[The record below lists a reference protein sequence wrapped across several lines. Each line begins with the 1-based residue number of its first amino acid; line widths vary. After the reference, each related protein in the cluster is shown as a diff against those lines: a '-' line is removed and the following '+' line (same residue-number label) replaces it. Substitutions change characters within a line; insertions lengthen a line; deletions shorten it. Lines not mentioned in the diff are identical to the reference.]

1 MMKAEE
7 EMNKMNKLQRSWKIT
22 QINGTDLFTFQ
33 NLANG
38 KFMASDKS
46 GNLGFKT
53 IDEITNKTV
62 NLNLKR
68 QGNFVQ
74 SSKIFIIL
82 TLLNVLKAKPTKE
95 QDEFLILNND
105 LLPKYKLKSKCNWFS
120 IVKMNKK
127 RSKLENKLRISRF
140 DSKNGLFLF
149 DPLNFHFINLK
160 ENKPQRLNSN
170 SYIKCH
176 FLYGIKNNSMII
188 L

>member
-1 MMKAEE
+1 M
-7 EMNKMNKLQRSWKIT
+7 QRSWKIT

-38 KFMASDKS
+38 KFMTSDKS

-53 IDEITNKTV
+53 IDEIKSKTV

-68 QGNFVQ
+68 QGNFIQ
-74 SSKIFIIL
+74 YSKIIIFL
-82 TLLNVLKAKPTKE
+82 TLLNVLKGKDQIE
-95 QDEFLILNND
+95 QDELLILNND

-127 RSKLENKLRISRF
+127 RSKFEDKLKISRF

-160 ENKPQRLNSN
+160 QNEKQDLNPN
-170 SYIKCH
+170 PVIKCYI
-176 FLYGIKNNSMII
+176 LNGTKKNSIII